1 MSIKYPIFHTG
12 KGHLMFFHGWEPKK
26 TQNGKE
32 LFSTT
37 FIFPK
42 EDTASYERYKQRD
55 TAEGTVPSVAGM
67 GLREAVATLERAGLR
82 VVEVKGAGHVVGQV
96 PKAGSVIRKN
106 EKATLQLSS
115 DI

>member
-42 EDTASYERYKQRD
+42 EDTASYATSKHFVKPTTSRSRPKIAL
-55 TAEGTVPSVAGM
+55 T
-67 GLREAVATLERAGLR
+67 GLLL
-82 VVEVKGAGHVVGQV
+82 
-96 PKAGSVIRKN
+96 IR
-106 EKATLQLSS
+106 
-115 DI
+115 

>member
-37 FIFPK
+37 KRILQAMSATSKHFVKPTTSRSRPK
-42 EDTASYERYKQRD
+42 IALT
-55 TAEGTVPSVAGM
+55 
-67 GLREAVATLERAGLR
+67 GLLL
-82 VVEVKGAGHVVGQV
+82 
-96 PKAGSVIRKN
+96 IR
-106 EKATLQLSS
+106 
-115 DI
+115 

>member
-42 EDTASYERYKQRD
+42 RILQAMSATSKHFVKPTTSQSRPKIAM
-55 TAEGTVPSVAGM
+55 T
-67 GLREAVATLERAGLR
+67 GLLL
-82 VVEVKGAGHVVGQV
+82 
-96 PKAGSVIRKN
+96 IR
-106 EKATLQLSS
+106 
-115 DI
+115 